1 MSDKKFFGTDGIR
14 GMANYGVMT
23 AETALRLGMAVG
35 TLFKRGNHRHLVV
48 IGKDT
53 RLSGYLLEPALTSGL
68 ISVGMDVMLVGPM
81 PTPAIAMLT
90 KSLRADLGIM
100 LSASHNPYY
109 DNGIKIFGPDGL
121 KLNDQTELIIEDL
134 MEKYPESMDFADS
147 ANLGR
152 AKRLEDAPGR
162 YVEYVKNSFPKGK
175 ILDGFR
181 IVVDAANGAAYH
193 IAGKIFWELGA
204 EIINIGN
211 DPDGFNI
218 NESCGSQSPQAAI
231 NAVLEHKADLG
242 IVLDGDADRLL
253 LIDNKGAVVDGD
265 QILAAIATH
274 MQNHGLLIEDTV
286 VSTHMSN
293 LGLENYLR
301 KKGIKLIRT
310 NVGDRYVADVMNKSG
325 YNLGGEQS
333 GHIILSD
340 YSTTGDGIVAALDIL
355 DYIVDNIN
363 GKSVSDLFHLF
374 ELVPQVTHSVKYNP
388 KILDILERQNILT
401 KIHEAEAMLINKGR
415 ILVRKSGTEPI
426 IRIMVESSDKSLIGS
441 IIAALEVEINEIILH

>member
-1 MSDKKFFGTDGIR
+1 MIGKKFFGTDGIR
-14 GMANYGVMT
+14 GLANYGVMT
-23 AETALRLGMAVG
+23 AETALKLGMAVG

-90 KSLRADLGIM
+90 KSLRADVGIM
-100 LSASHNPYY
+100 LSASHNPYH

-121 KLNDQTELIIEDL
+121 KLSDQTELIIEGL

-147 ANLGR
+147 VNLGR
-152 AKRLEDAPGR
+152 AKRLDDAPGR

-175 ILDGFR
+175 TLDGFR
-181 IVVDAANGAAYH
+181 IVVDAANGASYH

-204 EIINIGN
+204 EVINIGK

-218 NESCGSQSPQAAI
+218 NEGCGSQSPQAAI
-231 NAVLEHKADLG
+231 NAVLEHNADLG

-253 LIDNKGAVVDGD
+253 LVDNKGKIVDGD

-286 VSTHMSN
+286 VSTYMSN
-293 LGLENYLR
+293 LGLENYLS

-310 NVGDRYVADVMNKSG
+310 NVGDRYVADVMYKAG

-340 YSTTGDGIVAALDIL
+340 YSTTGDGIVAALTIL
-355 DYIVDNIN
+355 DYIVDNKN

-374 ELVPQVTHSVKYNP
+374 ESVPQVTHSVKYNP
-388 KILDILERQNILT
+388 KILDILERQNILA
-401 KIHEAEAMLINKGR
+401 KIHEAEIMLINKGR

-441 IIAALEVEINEIILH
+441 IIVGLESEINEII

>member
-1 MSDKKFFGTDGIR
+1 M
-14 GMANYGVMT
+14 
-23 AETALRLGMAVG
+23 
-35 TLFKRGNHRHLVV
+35 
-48 IGKDT
+48 
-53 RLSGYLLEPALTSGL
+53 
-68 ISVGMDVMLVGPM
+68 
-81 PTPAIAMLT
+81 
-90 KSLRADLGIM
+90 
-100 LSASHNPYY
+100 
-109 DNGIKIFGPDGL
+109 
-121 KLNDQTELIIEDL
+121 
-134 MEKYPESMDFADS
+134 
-147 ANLGR
+147 
-152 AKRLEDAPGR
+152 
-162 YVEYVKNSFPKGK
+162 
-175 ILDGFR
+175 
-181 IVVDAANGAAYH
+181 
-193 IAGKIFWELGA
+193 
-204 EIINIGN
+204 
-211 DPDGFNI
+211 
-218 NESCGSQSPQAAI
+218 
-231 NAVLEHKADLG
+231 
-242 IVLDGDADRLL
+242 

-333 GHIILSD
+333 GHVILSD
-340 YSTTGDGIVAALDIL
+340 YSTTGDGIVAALAIL